1 MSEEV
6 GLVSTEEA
14 TDVEPQDKS
23 NEKLLKLPF
32 SKIRTIMKL
41 DPDFNGA
48 SVEAVFLIAKATE
61 LFIEALAKETCN
73 FTQQNKKKTVQ
84 KRDVDSAVDSVEA
97 FSFLEGCLE

>member
-48 SVEAVFLIAKATE
+48 SVEAVFLIAKATVRISTGIFRP
-61 LFIEALAKETCN
+61 L
-73 FTQQNKKKTVQ
+73 
-84 KRDVDSAVDSVEA
+84 KRIPKLVGKGSIN
-97 FSFLEGCLE
+97 